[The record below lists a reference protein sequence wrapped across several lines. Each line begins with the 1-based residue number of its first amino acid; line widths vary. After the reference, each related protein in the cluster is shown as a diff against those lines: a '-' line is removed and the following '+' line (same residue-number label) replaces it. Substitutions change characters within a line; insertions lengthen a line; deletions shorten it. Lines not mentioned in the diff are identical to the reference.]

1 MRIRQKGCLSN
12 KMMKVFK
19 VCVLSAILLLSL
31 SACWLFQAN
40 RSEPKVVVVKEEMSL
55 EEAMTLVAEATVEGR
70 EALKSEGEAVSSS
83 TPQVNRLEQ
92 GESLPPAQAASATAI
107 GVQAT
112 QAMQAVRNQ
121 LSTAQVLLSTQ
132 TQVIRQRTLQPV
144 STLAL
149 TATEWP
155 SAVATNPTTF
165 FRNTFT
171 PLPTSTFTTTP
182 TQTFTPT
189 PIPPGL
195 RGLTVDQ
202 VKAALASKG
211 ITQCREETDNWVRM
225 TVCEAQTSDR
235 KNWYYAE
242 IYSVP
247 ALQIAVN
254 NVIMAVFQTDPN
266 DEVALDKLSAVAE
279 LNYDGSNAAAARA
292 WLEQNLPSLGDE
304 NDKRKNLFG
313 GVWFVLYGP
322 KNGVRFELGS
332 PPPYPTPPS

>member
-1 MRIRQKGCLSN
+1 MKIKQKTGFSN
-12 KMMKVFK
+12 NMMKAFK
-19 VCVLSAILLLSL
+19 VGIFSAILLLSL
-31 SACWLFQAN
+31 SACLLFQAD
-40 RSEPKVVVVKEEMSL
+40 RSKPTIVVVKEEMSL
-55 EEAMTLVAEATVEGR
+55 EEAMTLVAEATAEGIGS
-70 EALKSEGEAVSSS
+70 LKSEGEAAASA
-83 TPQVNRLEQ
+83 TPYVNSMEQ
-92 GESLPPAQAASATAI
+92 GESLPPAQAATAKAL

-112 QAMQAVRNQ
+112 QAVQAALNQ

-144 STLAL
+144 STLAFTE
-149 TATEWP
+149 TAWP
-155 SAVATNPTTF
+155 SPVATNPTTF

-171 PLPTSTFTTTP
+171 PKPTHTFTLTP
-182 TQTFTPT
+182 TETLTAT

-202 VKAALASKG
+202 VKAALAAKG
-211 ITQCREETDNWVRM
+211 ITQCREETDNWVKM
-225 TVCEAQTSDR
+225 TVCESQTADR

-247 ALQIAVN
+247 ALQIDVN

-266 DEVALDKLSAVAE
+266 DEVTLDKLRALAE
-279 LNYDGSNAAAARA
+279 LNYVGSDAAAARA
-292 WLEQNLPSLGDE
+292 WLEQNLPSLGNE

-322 KNGVRFELGS
+322 KNGVRLEIGS